1 MPANKCKYYNVC
13 PSATGWCLNRQ
24 PDVEC
29 AGLIIGMYCR
39 LKEQKPVLIVK
50 PAIIMR
56 ENERKALHQKI
67 AEQVPTGVVVLP
79 YYCDVEYAP
88 PNVNVKVE
96 VYDHGLV

>member
-24 PDVEC
+24 PDAEC
-29 AGLIIGMYCR
+29 ADRIIGMYCR

-50 PAIIMR
+50 TAIIMH

-67 AEQVPTGVVVLP
+67 AEQVSTGVVVLP
-79 YYCDVEYAP
+79 YYCDAEYVP
-88 PNVNVKVE
+88 PNVSVE
-96 VYDHGLV
+96 VEGYDHGPV